1 MMETL
6 VSLDALRAQ
15 VNQWRHAG
23 ERIAF
28 VPTMGNLHAGH
39 LQLVREARAIAA
51 RVVASIFVNPLQFG
65 PDEDLDNYPRTL
77 HDDQQ
82 KLDAEGVDL
91 LFTPDVA
98 TMYPRGAQD
107 STLIK
112 VPGVSQGL
120 CDDFRPG
127 HFTGVATVVARLFN
141 LVQPDVALFGE
152 KDYQQL
158 AVIRRMV
165 DDLGWPVEIVG
176 VATVRESDGLAMSS
190 RNQYLGAEERRIAPA
205 MYRVLC
211 QLVDRIKQQD
221 TDYRALEA
229 EAMQALAQAGFNPD
243 YVEIRHADDLR
254 VANPGELNCVVLAA
268 ARLGAARLIDNVRV
282 QP

>member
-1 MMETL
+1 METSGS
-6 VSLDALRAQ
+6 VEALRAQ
-15 VNQWRHAG
+15 VNRWRRDG
-23 ERIAF
+23 QRIAF
-28 VPTMGNLHAGH
+28 VPTMGNLHEGH
-39 LQLVREARAIAA
+39 LQLVREAKAVAQRI
-51 RVVASIFVNPLQFG
+51 VASIFVNPLQFG

-77 HDDQQ
+77 EADQQ
-82 KLDAEGVDL
+82 KLAAEGVDL

-98 TMYPRGAQD
+98 TMYPRGTQR
-107 STLIK
+107 STVVE

-165 DDLGWPVEIVG
+165 DDLGWPIDILG
-176 VATVRESDGLAMSS
+176 VATVREPDGLAMSS
-190 RNQYLGAEERRIAPA
+190 RNQYLSEEERRIAPLLQQT
-205 MYRVLC
+205 LC
-211 QLVDRIKQQD
+211 RIASDVKAQK

-229 EAMQALAQAGFNPD
+229 AAMETLAQAGFNPE
-243 YVEIRHADDLR
+243 YVEIRHAGSLCP
-254 VANPGELNCVVLAA
+254 ASPGELNCVVLAA
-268 ARLGAARLIDNVRV
+268 ARLGQARLIDNVRV
-282 QP
+282 